1 MPLSD
6 EVCEILTVNILGV
19 LTLCKDP
26 LLFCN
31 ATQGGVN
38 ILTWLLDLAHC
49 LMNVRS
55 SAWLGACAGVAA
67 LLGGLTRKR
76 LINK

>member
-6 EVCEILTVNILGV
+6 ELCEILTVNIFGV

-26 LLFCN
+26 LLCN

-38 ILTWLLDLAHC
+38 ILTWLSDLARC
-49 LMNVRS
+49 LMNVRF

-67 LLGGLTRKR
+67 LLGGLTRKG